1 MRLILLFVCFSLCWF
16 SPAKAHTLEEFAKF
30 PQFLDIKISP
40 KGSYLAG
47 TSRNDTGNIILTV
60 INLANNQVIS
70 MKQFSGRESIGSFNW
85 ANDERLLLTL
95 VREIGSLETPVGT
108 GEIFA
113 VNADGSRPIMLVG
126 PRGAKTELS
135 MFSVINYLP
144 EEEDFVL
151 VASSSLTAARGS
163 HILVHRLN
171 INTGRTRQVARAP
184 LRSTPGEGVRMI
196 TDARGVARI
205 AVGSDQNNDNESI
218 LMYRPNDR
226 ADWREIRRYPF
237 TAGSFIPLSFM
248 SDNIH
253 VIGLS
258 NTETDTMAI
267 SIMNPDEGSE
277 TILAYHP
284 KVDVT
289 PIISIKNG
297 FLDEVIGASYDFMDI
312 DTVFFDD
319 VKNKEFSST
328 IQGLINALPGR
339 AVSITSTTKDN
350 SKLVVRVESANATPD
365 FYLFDTNSRQLSH
378 LLNSMPWIDQT
389 KLPQAKAI
397 VYKSRDGL
405 DIHAILT
412 LPFGKDVKDLPLI
425 MLPHGGPHGPRDLL
439 SSSPRSP
446 AVVDAKVFASHG
458 YAVLQPNFRGSGGFG
473 RSFEQAGYRNWG
485 TTMIDDMTDGVLHLV
500 EQGVVDKGRVCA
512 YGASYGGYAA
522 LMSAVREPDLYQC
535 TVGFVGLY
543 DLNTMFSAGDI
554 PETQS
559 GINFLELVLG
569 RDKAVLDAQS
579 PQLHL
584 DKLKA
589 PVFIIHGAE
598 DRRTPLSHATGL
610 RAELDKR
617 NHPYE
622 WMVKEK
628 EGHGFYNP
636 ANEVERWERML
647 AFFDKYIGEGRAAN

>member
-1 MRLILLFVCFSLCWF
+1 MRLILLLVTLSLCWL
-16 SPAKAHTLEEFAKF
+16 SPVKAHTLEEFAKF

-40 KGSYLAG
+40 KGTYLAG

-60 INLANNQVIS
+60 INIATNEVIS
-70 MKQFSGRESIGSFNW
+70 IKQFTGRESIGSFNW

-95 VREIGSLETPVGT
+95 VREIGSLESPQGT
-108 GEIFA
+108 GEIYA
-113 VNADGSRPIMLVG
+113 VNADGSRPMMLVG
-126 PRGAKTELS
+126 PRSSRRELS
-135 MFSVINYLP
+135 IFSVINYLP
-144 EEEDFVL
+144 DEDDFVL

-163 HILVHRLN
+163 YILVHRLN
-171 INTGRTRQVARAP
+171 INNGRTRQVARAP
-184 LRSTPGEGVRMI
+184 LRSNPGEGVQMI
-196 TDARGVARI
+196 TDGRGVARM
-205 AVGSDQNNDNESI
+205 AVGVDQNNDNESI
-218 LMYRPNDR
+218 LMYRANER
-226 ADWREIRRYPF
+226 ADWRELRRYPY
-237 TAGSFIPLSFM
+237 TSGGFIPLGFL
-248 SDNIH
+248 SDNTH
-253 VIGLS
+253 VVGLS
-258 NTETDTMAI
+258 DTQTDTRAI
-267 SIMNPDEGSE
+267 SILNPDDGTE

-284 KVDVT
+284 RVDVS
-289 PIISIKNG
+289 PIISIRNG
-297 FLDEVIGASYDFMDI
+297 FSDEVIGASYDFMDI
-312 DTVFFDD
+312 EAVFFDD
-319 VKNKEFSST
+319 VRNKEFSAI

-339 AVSITSTTKDN
+339 AVSITSTTRDN

-365 FYLFDTNSRQLSH
+365 FYLFDSNSRQLAH
-378 LLNSMPWIDQT
+378 LLNSMPWIDQS
-389 KLPQAKAI
+389 KLPQAQAI

-412 LPFGKDVKDLPLI
+412 LPPGKEAKDLPLI
-425 MLPHGGPHGPRDLL
+425 MLPHGGPHGPRDML
-439 SSSPRSP
+439 SFNPRSP

-473 RSFEQAGYRNWG
+473 RSFEQAGHRNWG

-500 EQGVVDKGRVCA
+500 EQGIVNKGRVCA

-543 DLNTMFSAGDI
+543 DLNTMFEVGDI
-554 PETQS
+554 PQRQS
-559 GINFLELVLG
+559 GINYLELVLG
-569 RDKAVLDAQS
+569 RDKAQLDAQS
-579 PQLHL
+579 PQMHL

-589 PVFIIHGAE
+589 PVFLIHGAE

-622 WMVKEK
+622 WLVKER

-636 ANEVERWERML
+636 ENEVERWQRML
-647 AFFDKYIGEGRAAN
+647 AFFERYIGTSAAN